1 MKKRLTVHAG
11 LLLAVSLLAAE
22 ARAQDWDRIVVTPY
36 AGVFL
41 PAARVA
47 ETRIDV
53 GGAMKLAGMK
63 QQTAFASGLSA
74 SYSFNTFAGLE
85 VNGVWAFSD
94 AIMSPALAGAVPGL
108 SVSRHASARVIM
120 GSAKLMINLLPI
132 TERAALR
139 LGVGPA
145 IISRGGSAYT
155 ANGSGEFRG
164 LTSPGGTISL
174 CSRIPMT
181 DFLAIRLRA
190 ENYMYSSNLTFRTSA
205 NPSETFTFGSQLQN
219 DFIFSAGLQ
228 MVWWR

>member
-1 MKKRLTVHAG
+1 MKKTLTVHAG
-11 LLLAVSLLAAE
+11 LLLAMLLLAVDAT
-22 ARAQDWDRIVVTPY
+22 AQEGDRIVITPY

-47 ETRIDV
+47 ETRVDA
-53 GGAMKLAGMK
+53 GGAMTLAGLK

-74 SYSFNTFAGLE
+74 SYSFNTFAGIE
-85 VNGVWAFSD
+85 VSGAWAFSD
-94 AIMSPALAGAVPGL
+94 AIMSPALAGSVPGL
-108 SVSRHASARVIM
+108 SASRHSSARVLM

-145 IISRGGSAYT
+145 IVSRGGSAYT
-155 ANGSGEFRG
+155 ANSSGEFGG
-164 LTSPGGTISL
+164 LTSPGGAISL

-190 ENYMYSSNLTFRTSA
+190 ENYMYSSNLTFRTTAS
-205 NPSETFTFGSQLQN
+205 PSETFTFGSQLQN